1 MLLEL
6 QNAVLK
12 MIARGESLHATMDR
26 LCREVEAM
34 APGAL
39 CSLLALDEHGILH
52 PLAGPSLPPEY
63 SAAIDGVAAG
73 PNIGSCGTAAFL
85 GEAVAV
91 TDIETD
97 LRWVDFKHL
106 PLPLGL
112 LACWSSPIFDKG
124 GRVIGTFAF
133 YFTERRGPTNF
144 ERALVEASLP
154 VCTIAMELHER
165 LLQHE
170 RQSRTDA
177 LTGLPNRAGFDH
189 DIDGR
194 MPAAWAMLLIDVDH
208 LKTVN
213 DTFGH
218 LTGDALIRVVASRLS
233 QSAHPHQTYR
243 LGGDEFAVIVDSS
256 EPEELRIVAEE
267 ISADVKAA
275 ADCNGHVILP
285 TVTIGGAVHAGA
297 SAEATRQ
304 NADFALYH
312 AKETCRG
319 SIVLHN
325 RALGTAISER
335 VDAVR
340 MVALALEENRI
351 EAHYQPIVR
360 LDTREIVGVE
370 ALCRVR
376 APDGTIIPAAD
387 FHEATKD
394 ARVAGVLTRRMVAQV
409 ARDVGRW
416 LSMGIPFQHVG
427 INVSAA
433 DFQAG
438 GLSDLLRHE
447 FSTSR
452 VDLKHAILE
461 VTESVYLGH
470 RDQPVASE
478 IRALREAGLK
488 VALDDFGTGFASL
501 THLLTVPVDIIK
513 IDRSFVARLSHGD
526 VGAAVVEG
534 ILHIAR
540 NLGMRVVAEG
550 IETVDQAE
558 TLREMGCVLGQGFL
572 YSRPVPADRMTRQLL
587 EGAQG
592 MGSSL
597 RAIA

>member
-6 QNAVLK
+6 QNTVLR
-12 MIARGESLHATMDR
+12 MIARGESLHTTMDR
-26 LCREVEAM
+26 LCVEVEAL
-34 APGAL
+34 APGVV
-39 CSLLALDEHGILH
+39 CSLVAHDEYGFLR
-52 PLAGPSLPPEY
+52 PLAGPSLPDNY
-63 SAAIDGVAAG
+63 CRSIDGIAAG
-73 PNIGSCGTAAFL
+73 PDVGSCGTAAFL

-91 TDIETD
+91 TDIATD
-97 LRWVDFKHL
+97 PRWADFKHL
-106 PLPLGL
+106 PLPPEL
-112 LACWSSPIFDKG
+112 LACWSSPIFDKRG
-124 GRVIGTFAF
+124 QVIGIFGF
-133 YFTERRGPTNF
+133 YFNERRGPRNV
-144 ERALVEASLP
+144 ERALVEACLP

-165 LLQHE
+165 LLEQE

-189 DIDGR
+189 DLDARKLEGR
-194 MPAAWAMLLIDVDH
+194 GLLLVDVDH

-218 LTGDALIRVVASRLS
+218 LAGDALIKVVSQRLS
-233 QSAHPHQTYR
+233 QGARPHQAYR

-256 EPEELRIVAEE
+256 VPERLDGVGNDIIA
-267 ISADVKAA
+267 AVKGA
-275 ADCNGHVILP
+275 ADCNGHTVFP
-285 TVTIGGAVHAGA
+285 TVTIGGAVHGGA
-297 SAEATRQ
+297 KTEVTRQ

-312 AKETCRG
+312 AKETSRG
-319 SIVLHN
+319 SMVLHDHT
-325 RALGTAISER
+325 LGTAISDR

-340 MVALALEENRI
+340 MVALALEEERI

-376 APDGTIIPAAD
+376 SPDGSIIPASD

-409 ARDVGRW
+409 ARDVGSW
-416 LSMGIPFQHVG
+416 LAMGIPFQHVG

-433 DFQAG
+433 DFQGG
-438 GLSDLLRHE
+438 GLSELLQRE
-447 FSTSR
+447 FSACN

-470 RDQPVASE
+470 RDQSIANE
-478 IRALREAGLK
+478 IRALRDAGLK

-513 IDRSFVARLSHGD
+513 IDRSFISRLSPGD

-540 NLGMRVVAEG
+540 NLDMRVLAEG
-550 IETVDQAE
+550 IETVAQAE
-558 TLREMGCVLGQGFL
+558 ALLDMGCVLGQGFL
-572 YSRPVPADRMTRQLL
+572 YSRAVSGGEMTKLLL
-587 EGAQG
+587 ERSQDLGRP
-592 MGSSL
+592 L

>member
-6 QNAVLK
+6 QNTVLR
-12 MIARGESLHATMDR
+12 MIARGESLQTTMDR
-26 LCREVEAM
+26 LCVEVEAL
-34 APGAL
+34 APDVV
-39 CSLLALDEHGILH
+39 CSLVAHDEYGVLH
-52 PLAGPSLPPEY
+52 PLAGPSLPENY
-63 SAAIDGVAAG
+63 CRSIDGIAAG
-73 PNIGSCGTAAFL
+73 ANVGSCGTAAYL

-91 TDIETD
+91 TDIATD
-97 LRWVDFKHL
+97 PRWADFKHL
-106 PLPLGL
+106 PLPPEL
-112 LACWSSPIFDKG
+112 LACWSSPIFDKR
-124 GRVIGTFAF
+124 GRVIGIFGF
-133 YFTERRGPTNF
+133 YFTERRGPRNI
-144 ERALVEASLP
+144 ERALVEACLP

-165 LLQHE
+165 LLEQE

-177 LTGLPNRAGFDH
+177 LTSLPNRAGFDH
-189 DIDGR
+189 DLDARKLEGR
-194 MPAAWAMLLIDVDH
+194 GLLLVDVDH

-218 LTGDALIRVVASRLS
+218 LAGDALIKCVASRLS
-233 QSAHPHQTYR
+233 LGAQPHQAYR

-256 EPEELRIVAEE
+256 RPEKLDCVGNAIIA
-267 ISADVKAA
+267 AVKGA
-275 ADCNGHVILP
+275 ADCNGHTVFP
-285 TVTIGGAVHAGA
+285 TVTIGGAVHGTINT
-297 SAEATRQ
+297 ETTRQ

-312 AKETCRG
+312 AKETRRG
-319 SIVLHN
+319 SMVLHDHT
-325 RALGTAISER
+325 LGTAISDR

-340 MVALALEENRI
+340 MVALALEEERI

-376 APDGTIIPAAD
+376 APDGSIIPASD

-409 ARDVGRW
+409 AHDVGSW
-416 LSMGIPFQHVG
+416 LGMGIPFQHVG

-433 DFQAG
+433 DFQGG
-438 GLSDLLRHE
+438 GLSELLQRE
-447 FSTSR
+447 FSACN

-470 RDQPVASE
+470 RDQSIANE

-513 IDRSFVARLSHGD
+513 IDRSFVSRLSPGD

-540 NLGMRVVAEG
+540 NLDMRVLAEG
-550 IETVDQAE
+550 IETVAQAE
-558 TLREMGCVLGQGFL
+558 ALLDMGCVLGQGFL
-572 YSRPVPADRMTRQLL
+572 YSRPVSPGEMTKLLL
-587 EGAQG
+587 ERSQDLGG
-592 MGSSL
+592 PL